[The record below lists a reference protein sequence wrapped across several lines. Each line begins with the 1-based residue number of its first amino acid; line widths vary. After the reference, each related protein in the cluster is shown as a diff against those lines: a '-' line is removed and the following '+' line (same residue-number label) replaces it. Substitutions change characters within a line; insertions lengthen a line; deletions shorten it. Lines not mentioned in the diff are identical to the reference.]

1 MAATSCGILGSKTHE
16 PAIVKLKRWQT
27 SCGIFSQETH
37 EAAILKVYGGHDIL
51 WNTQSKNTRT
61 SYSKT
66 SRWHDI
72 LWNIQSRNPWTSY
85 IKTVRCHEILWN
97 IQSRNTWTSFTEM
110 CGQAFGSASVFSSSL
125 DSWCLL
131 LRKISRSTSLSSL
144 EQGGHDLCTTPEV
157 RDSVTCALAKN
168 VIYRQRCCTNTTWK
182 PMKKKE
188 NTGSKK
194 KGRWGGRGGRD

>member
-85 IKTVRCHEILWN
+85 IKTVRWPWDPVEYSVKEYMNQLHRNVWAGIRFSFRLQQ
-97 IQSRNTWTSFTEM
+97 QSGLLMF
-110 CGQAFGSASVFSSSL
+110 AASENQQEY
-125 DSWCLL
+125 
-131 LRKISRSTSLSSL
+131 I
-144 EQGGHDLCTTPEV
+144 
-157 RDSVTCALAKN
+157 A
-168 VIYRQRCCTNTTWK
+168 VIFRA
-182 PMKKKE
+182 
-188 NTGSKK
+188 
-194 KGRWGGRGGRD
+194 GRPRFMYDTRGKR